1 MDKPISILD
10 KDYLQWVKG
19 LCKRYRQSQIKA
31 AVKVNTE
38 MLKFYWSLGRDI
50 VTLKA
55 EDRWGSK
62 FFHNLSRD
70 LKEANPST
78 TCFSPKNLLYMKN
91 FYCMYQPYFEI
102 GQQVADQLGENVILP
117 QLGAKN
123 GSHEIGQQ
131 VADQLE
137 NDIFL
142 TPWGHHMLLIDKFFK
157 EPQKALFYVH
167 QTVKKGWSRNVLH
180 NFIDSSLY
188 ERQGKA
194 LSNFKTTLPDIDSDL
209 AQELTKDPY
218 NFAFTGITK
227 PYNERILKDALL
239 NNITKFLTE
248 LGTGFAYV
256 GKEYRLQIGE
266 KENFIDLLFY
276 NLNLSCYIVLE
287 VKIGSFTFADVG
299 QLGGYVVACNH
310 LLRKEGRDN
319 PTIGL
324 LICKEKDR
332 IQAQYALE
340 SSSQPIAISEYD
352 LEKFY
357 PEKLEGTM
365 PTIEEW
371 EAKLGGIVNE

>member
-1 MDKPISILD
+1 MNKPINILD
-10 KDYLQWVKG
+10 KDYLKWVKE

-31 AVKVNTE
+31 AVKVNHVV
-38 MLKFYWSLGRDI
+38 LQFYWDLGKDI
-50 VTLKA
+50 CNKEA
-55 EDRWGSK
+55 ENKYGSK
-62 FFHNLSRD
+62 FYATLSRD
-70 LKEANPST
+70 LRNEIPDAEGLSERNLRYTKKFYQLYNQKIKILQQIAANSESEILQQPAAKSNT
-78 TCFSPKNLLYMKN
+78 ELASQELAAHIMQDLFS
-91 FYCMYQPYFEI
+91 
-102 GQQVADQLGENVILP
+102 V
-117 QLGAKN
+117 
-123 GSHEIGQQ
+123 
-131 VADQLE
+131 
-137 NDIFL
+137 
-142 TPWGHHMLLIDKFFK
+142 PWGHQMLLIDKCSDDVI
-157 EPQKALFYVH
+157 KALFYV
-167 QTVKKGWSRNVLH
+167 QQVVENGWSRNVLH
-180 NFIDSSLY
+180 NYIDSSLY

-194 LSNFKTTLPDIDSDL
+194 LSNFTRTLPEVGSDL
-209 AQELTKDPY
+209 AQEITRDPY

-310 LLRKEGRDN
+310 LLCKEGRDN

-371 EAKLGGIVNE
+371 EAKLGGRIEHE

>member
-1 MDKPISILD
+1 MNKPINILD
-10 KDYLQWVKG
+10 KDYLKWVKE

-31 AVKVNTE
+31 AVKVNHVV
-38 MLKFYWSLGRDI
+38 LQFYWDLGKDI
-50 VTLKA
+50 CYKEA
-55 EDRWGSK
+55 ENKYGSK
-62 FFHNLSRD
+62 FYATLSRD
-70 LKEANPST
+70 LRNEIPDAEGLSERNLRYTKKFYQLYNQKIKILQQIAANSESEILQQPAAKSNT
-78 TCFSPKNLLYMKN
+78 ELASQELAAHIMQDLFS
-91 FYCMYQPYFEI
+91 
-102 GQQVADQLGENVILP
+102 V
-117 QLGAKN
+117 
-123 GSHEIGQQ
+123 
-131 VADQLE
+131 
-137 NDIFL
+137 
-142 TPWGHHMLLIDKFFK
+142 PWGHQMLLIDKCSDDVI
-157 EPQKALFYVH
+157 KALFYV
-167 QTVKKGWSRNVLH
+167 QQVVENGWSRNVLH
-180 NFIDSSLY
+180 NYIDSSLY

-194 LSNFKTTLPDIDSDL
+194 LSNFTRTL
-209 AQELTKDPY
+209 Q
-218 NFAFTGITK
+218 
-227 PYNERILKDALL
+227 
-239 NNITKFLTE
+239 
-248 LGTGFAYV
+248 
-256 GKEYRLQIGE
+256 

-371 EAKLGGIVNE
+371 EAKLGGSIEHE

>member
-1 MDKPISILD
+1 MNKPINILD
-10 KDYLQWVKG
+10 KDYLKWVKE

-31 AVKVNTE
+31 AVKVNHVV
-38 MLKFYWSLGRDI
+38 LQFYWDLGKDI
-50 VTLKA
+50 CYKEA
-55 EDRWGSK
+55 ENKYGSK
-62 FFHNLSRD
+62 FYATLSRD
-70 LKEANPST
+70 LRNEIPDAEGLSERNLRYTKKFYQLYNQKIKILQQIAANSESEILQQPAAKSNT
-78 TCFSPKNLLYMKN
+78 ELASQELAAHIMQDLFS
-91 FYCMYQPYFEI
+91 
-102 GQQVADQLGENVILP
+102 V
-117 QLGAKN
+117 
-123 GSHEIGQQ
+123 
-131 VADQLE
+131 
-137 NDIFL
+137 
-142 TPWGHHMLLIDKFFK
+142 PWGHQMLLIDKCSDDVI
-157 EPQKALFYVH
+157 KALFYV
-167 QTVKKGWSRNVLH
+167 QQVVENGWSRNVLH
-180 NFIDSSLY
+180 NYIDSSLY

-194 LSNFKTTLPDIDSDL
+194 LSNFTRTLPEVGSDL
-209 AQELTKDPY
+209 AQEITRDPY

-239 NNITKFLTE
+239 NNITRFLTE

-371 EAKLGGIVNE
+371 EAKLGG

>member
-1 MDKPISILD
+1 MNKPINILD
-10 KDYLQWVKG
+10 KDYLKWVKE

-50 VTLKA
+50 VALKA
-55 EDRWGSK
+55 ETRWGSK
-62 FFHNLSRD
+62 FFKNLSRD
-70 LKEANPST
+70 LKEANPLA

-91 FYCMYQPYFEI
+91 FYCMYLPYTEI
-102 GQQVADQLGENVILP
+102 GQQVADQVE
-117 QLGAKN
+117 K
-123 GSHEIGQQ
+123 
-131 VADQLE
+131 
-137 NDIFL
+137 DIFS
-142 TPWGHHMLLIDKFFK
+142 TPWGHHMLLIDKFLT
-157 EPQKALFYVH
+157 EPQKALFYIH
-167 QTVKKGWSRNVLH
+167 QTVVNGWSRNVLH
-180 NFIDSSLY
+180 NYIDSSLY

-194 LSNFKTTLPDIDSDL
+194 LSNFTRTL
-209 AQELTKDPY
+209 Q
-218 NFAFTGITK
+218 
-227 PYNERILKDALL
+227 
-239 NNITKFLTE
+239 
-248 LGTGFAYV
+248 
-256 GKEYRLQIGE
+256 

-371 EAKLGGIVNE
+371 EAKLRGSIEHE

>member
-1 MDKPISILD
+1 MNKPINILD
-10 KDYLQWVKG
+10 KDYLKWVKE

-31 AVKVNTE
+31 AVKVNHVV
-38 MLKFYWSLGRDI
+38 LQFYWDLGKDI
-50 VTLKA
+50 CNKEA
-55 EDRWGSK
+55 ENKYGSK
-62 FFHNLSRD
+62 FYATLSRD
-70 LKEANPST
+70 LRNEIPDAEGLSERNLRYTKKFYQLYNQKIKILQQIAANSESEILQQPAAKSNT
-78 TCFSPKNLLYMKN
+78 ELASQELAAHIMQDLFS
-91 FYCMYQPYFEI
+91 
-102 GQQVADQLGENVILP
+102 V
-117 QLGAKN
+117 
-123 GSHEIGQQ
+123 
-131 VADQLE
+131 
-137 NDIFL
+137 
-142 TPWGHHMLLIDKFFK
+142 PWGHQMLLIDKCSDDVI
-157 EPQKALFYVH
+157 KALFYV
-167 QTVKKGWSRNVLH
+167 QQVVENGWSRNVLH
-180 NFIDSSLY
+180 NYIDSSLY

-194 LSNFKTTLPDIDSDL
+194 LSNFTRTLPEVGSDL
-209 AQELTKDPY
+209 AQEITRDPY

-239 NNITKFLTE
+239 NNITRFLTE

-371 EAKLGGIVNE
+371 EAKFGGSIEHE

>member
-1 MDKPISILD
+1 MDKPINILD
-10 KDYLQWVKG
+10 KDYLQWVKE
-19 LCKRYRQSQIKA
+19 LCKRYRQSQVKA
-31 AVKVNTE
+31 AVKVNHVV
-38 MLKFYWSLGRDI
+38 LQFYWELGKDI
-50 VTLKA
+50 CNKEA
-55 EDRWGSK
+55 ENKYGSK
-62 FFHNLSRD
+62 FYAALSRD
-70 LKEANPST
+70 LRNEMPDAEGLSERNLRYTKKFYQLYSQEIRILQQFAANSGSEILQQPAAKFNT
-78 TCFSPKNLLYMKN
+78 EFS
-91 FYCMYQPYFEI
+91 
-102 GQQVADQLGENVILP
+102 QQVANQL
-117 QLGAKN
+117 KR
-123 GSHEIGQQ
+123 
-131 VADQLE
+131 
-137 NDIFL
+137 DIFSI
-142 TPWGHHMLLIDKFFK
+142 PWGHHMLLIDKFLT
-157 EPQKALFYVH
+157 EPQKALFYV
-167 QTVKKGWSRNVLH
+167 QQVIENGWSRNVLH
-180 NFIDSSLY
+180 NYIDSSLY

-194 LSNFKTTLPDIDSDL
+194 LSNFTRTLPDVGSDL
-209 AQELTKDPY
+209 AQEITRDPY

-256 GKEYRLQIGE
+256 VKEYRLQIGE

-371 EAKLGGIVNE
+371 EAKLGGNIEHE

>member
-1 MDKPISILD
+1 MNKPINILD
-10 KDYLQWVKG
+10 KDYLKWVKE

-31 AVKVNTE
+31 AVKVNHVV
-38 MLKFYWSLGRDI
+38 LQFYWDLGKDI
-50 VTLKA
+50 CNKEA
-55 EDRWGSK
+55 ENKYGSK
-62 FFHNLSRD
+62 FYATLSRD
-70 LKEANPST
+70 LRNEIPDAEGLSERNLRYTKKFYQLYNQKIKILQQIAANSESEILQQPAAKSNT
-78 TCFSPKNLLYMKN
+78 ELASQELAAHIMQDLFS
-91 FYCMYQPYFEI
+91 
-102 GQQVADQLGENVILP
+102 V
-117 QLGAKN
+117 
-123 GSHEIGQQ
+123 
-131 VADQLE
+131 
-137 NDIFL
+137 
-142 TPWGHHMLLIDKFFK
+142 PWGHQMLLIDKCSDDVI
-157 EPQKALFYVH
+157 KALFYV
-167 QTVKKGWSRNVLH
+167 QQVVENGWSRNVLH
-180 NFIDSSLY
+180 NYIDSSLY

-194 LSNFKTTLPDIDSDL
+194 LSNFTRTLPEVGSDL
-209 AQELTKDPY
+209 AQEITRDPY

-371 EAKLGGIVNE
+371 EAKLGGRIEHE